1 MTGLSVA
8 FDSLVQ
14 FKLGARSAEF
24 TFSPFMPLAN
34 TARVLPAEPFPGSDL
49 PMRLQVSEQV
59 SSGLLKV
66 PMLPQVATEVLQA
79 VGDANCDA
87 LRLSALIH
95 KDPALAGRVLKI
107 ANSPTYMA
115 KSPLVSL
122 QQAVSRLGFATL
134 TEIALAASVQSGVFH
149 VPGLDAELQ
158 SMWKMALATASFAKE
173 IARLR
178 RLNVETAFLCGL
190 LADIGRPVVLQAA
203 ADMARKLKLP
213 MRDAGVKEELLSI
226 ADEFALEATKAVMN
240 QWELP
245 AAVRA
250 AAANR
255 ETPNLA
261 EAYTKEAAI
270 AGAARA
276 LGLALLHPVVP
287 PKGAPQ
293 NDAALTALHENPAFV
308 ILNLYRDDAA
318 ALVAKG
324 DMVKKAISGLSS

>member
-1 MTGLSVA
+1 MVR
-8 FDSLVQ
+8 
-14 FKLGARSAEF
+14 FKLAKSSADILV
-24 TFSPFMPLAN
+24 SPFMPTAS
-34 TARVLPAEPFPGSDL
+34 TARVLPVEPSLGSSL
-49 PMRLQVSEQV
+49 PMRLQVDEQV
-59 SSGLLKV
+59 SSGALKV

-134 TEIALAASVQSGVFH
+134 TEIALAASVQSGVFN

-158 SMWKMALATASFAKE
+158 TMWRLSLATASFAKE

-190 LADIGRPVVLQAA
+190 LADVGRPVVLQAA
-203 ADMARKLKLP
+203 ADIARKLKLP

-226 ADEFALEATKAVMN
+226 ADEFALEATKAVVN

-255 ETPNLA
+255 ETPGLA

-276 LGLALLHPVVP
+276 LGLALLHPVIP
-287 PKGAPQ
+287 AKGAPKS
-293 NDAALTALHENPAFV
+293 DAVATLHENPAFV

-324 DMVKKAISGLSS
+324 DVIEKAISGLSS

>member
-1 MTGLSVA
+1 
-8 FDSLVQ
+8 
-14 FKLGARSAEF
+14 
-24 TFSPFMPLAN
+24 MPPAS
-34 TARVLPAEPFPGSDL
+34 TARVQSDEPSFGSFL
-49 PMRLQVSEQV
+49 PMRSQVAEQV

-95 KDPALAGRVLKI
+95 KDPSLAGLVLKI

-149 VPGLDAELQ
+149 VPGLDTELQ
-158 SMWKMALATASFAKE
+158 TMWKIALATASFAKE

-190 LADIGRPVVLQAA
+190 LADVGRPVVLQAA
-203 ADMARKLKLP
+203 ADIARKLKLP
-213 MRDAGVKEELLSI
+213 LRDAGVKEELLSI
-226 ADEFALEATKAVMN
+226 ADEFALEATKAVVN

-255 ETPNLA
+255 ETPSLA
-261 EAYTKEAAI
+261 ESYMKEAAI

-276 LGLALLHPVVP
+276 LAISLLHPALP
-287 PKGAPQ
+287 SKDAPK
-293 NDAALTALHENPAFV
+293 NDAALVTLHENPAFV

-324 DMVKKAISGLSS
+324 DMVKKAISGLSN

>member
-1 MTGLSVA
+1 MPPASPVR
-8 FDSLVQ
+8 VQ
-14 FKLGARSAEF
+14 
-24 TFSPFMPLAN
+24 PD
-34 TARVLPAEPFPGSDL
+34 EPSFGSFL
-49 PMRLQVSEQV
+49 PMQSQVAEQV

-95 KDPALAGRVLKI
+95 KDPSLAGLVLKI

-134 TEIALAASVQSGVFH
+134 AEIVLAASVQSGVFH

-158 SMWKMALATASFAKE
+158 TMWKIALATASFAKE

-190 LADIGRPVVLQAA
+190 LADVGRPVVLQAA
-203 ADMARKLKLP
+203 ADIARKLKLP
-213 MRDAGVKEELLSI
+213 IRDAGVKAELLGI
-226 ADEFALEATKAVMN
+226 ADKFALEATKAVVN
-240 QWELP
+240 KWELP

-255 ETPNLA
+255 ETPSLA
-261 EAYTKEAAI
+261 EAYMKEAAI

-276 LGLALLHPVVP
+276 LAILLLHPVVP
-287 PKGAPQ
+287 SKGAAK
-293 NDAALTALHENPAFV
+293 NDAALVTLHENPAFV

-324 DMVKKAISGLSS
+324 EMVKKAISGLSN